1 MPGEDAERPRPLDL
15 ADPPVQ
21 GVEVVHRRPP
31 EHCRCGSGCGCGP
44 LPFTAAATSAASFS
58 TARAASRIS
67 RCSWASTCPSRP
79 AWWIRSFRS
88 CAARSEEHTSE
99 LQSPYDLVC
108 RLLLEKKHYYS
119 ANNLDNYSSSLQPL
133 PLLRALNT

>member
-67 RCSWASTCPSRP
+67 RCSWATSAAQEIGAQEWVAKWLTILRP
-79 AWWIRSFRS
+79 P
-88 CAARSEEHTSE
+88 AAR
-99 LQSPYDLVC
+99 P
-108 RLLLEKKHYYS
+108 R
-119 ANNLDNYSSSLQPL
+119 
-133 PLLRALNT
+133 